1 MEDIVEYARKRGVR
15 IMIEFDMPAHSA
27 GFCKANPDICDTYCK
42 STFSPVT
49 NKTFDFINKF
59 LDDVVSLFPD

>member
-1 MEDIVEYARKRGVR
+1 
-15 IMIEFDMPAHSA
+15 MIEFDMPAHSA